1 MDLLKELK
9 ELGTQLENKR
19 QNILREVENA
29 DGIYKDDILANFK
42 FEKQQEYSNLADEY
56 EEKKNEVIE
65 KYVINLWTDQK
76 TAASKEE
83 LAVFNEICKTL
94 DNIGSFSAFEL
105 NAILEGIKDNIIL
118 MGMVERKI
126 EIMNVVPEGVKVYNH
141 FEIFKPIQE
150 KRKVIR
156 GIDEVRKFKDDNI
169 FSHVLQN
176 SNFDISWSVKMNL
189 LSSSMI

>member
-29 DGIYKDDILANFK
+29 AEIYKDDILANFK

-65 KYVINLWTDQK
+65 KYVTNLWAGQK

-83 LAVFNEICKTL
+83 LAAFNEICNTL
-94 DNIGSFSAFEL
+94 DNIGSFSEFEL
-105 NAILEGIKDNIIL
+105 NAVLEGIKDNIIL
-118 MGMVERKI
+118 MGMAERKI
-126 EIMNVVPEGVKVYNH
+126 EIMNVVPEGVEVYNH

-150 KRKVIR
+150 KRKSIR

-189 LSSSMI
+189 LSSSII

>member
-29 DGIYKDDILANFK
+29 AEIYKDDILANFK

-65 KYVINLWTDQK
+65 KYVTNLWAGQK

-83 LAVFNEICKTL
+83 LAAFNEIWKTL
-94 DNIGSFSAFEL
+94 DNIGSFSEFEL
-105 NAILEGIKDNIIL
+105 NAVLEGIKDNVIL
-118 MGMVERKI
+118 MGMAERKI
-126 EIMNVVPEGVKVYNH
+126 EIMNVVPEGVEVYNH

-150 KRKVIR
+150 KRKSIR

-189 LSSSMI
+189 LSSSII

>member
-29 DGIYKDDILANFK
+29 AEIYKDDILANFK

-65 KYVINLWTDQK
+65 KYVTNLWAGQK

-83 LAVFNEICKTL
+83 LATFNEICKTL
-94 DNIGSFSAFEL
+94 DNIGSFSEFEL
-105 NAILEGIKDNIIL
+105 NAVLEGIKDNIIL

-126 EIMNVVPEGVKVYNH
+126 EIMNVVPEGVEVYNH

-150 KRKVIR
+150 KRKSIR
-156 GIDEVRKFKDDNI
+156 GIDEVRRFKDDNI

-189 LSSSMI
+189 LSSSII

>member
-29 DGIYKDDILANFK
+29 AGIYKDDILANFK

-56 EEKKNEVIE
+56 EEKKNGVIE
-65 KYVINLWTDQK
+65 KYVIDLWTDQK

-83 LAVFNEICKTL
+83 LAAFNEICKTL

-126 EIMNVVPEGVKVYNH
+126 EIMNVVPEGVEVYNH
-141 FEIFKPIQE
+141 LKYSSRYRKKE
-150 KRKVIR
+150 K
-156 GIDEVRKFKDDNI
+156 
-169 FSHVLQN
+169 L
-176 SNFDISWSVKMNL
+176 
-189 LSSSMI
+189 

>member
-1 MDLLKELK
+1 
-9 ELGTQLENKR
+9 
-19 QNILREVENA
+19 
-29 DGIYKDDILANFK
+29 
-42 FEKQQEYSNLADEY
+42 
-56 EEKKNEVIE
+56 
-65 KYVINLWTDQK
+65 
-76 TAASKEE
+76 
-83 LAVFNEICKTL
+83 
-94 DNIGSFSAFEL
+94 
-105 NAILEGIKDNIIL
+105 

-150 KRKVIR
+150 KRKAIR

>member
-83 LAVFNEICKTL
+83 L
-94 DNIGSFSAFEL
+94 SAF
-105 NAILEGIKDNIIL
+105 NALCNRY
-118 MGMVERKI
+118 VT
-126 EIMNVVPEGVKVYNH
+126 NH
-141 FEIFKPIQE
+141 F
-150 KRKVIR
+150 
-156 GIDEVRKFKDDNI
+156 
-169 FSHVLQN
+169 
-176 SNFDISWSVKMNL
+176 
-189 LSSSMI
+189 

>member
-29 DGIYKDDILANFK
+29 AEIYKDDTLANFK

-83 LAVFNEICKTL
+83 LAAFNEICKTL

-105 NAILEGIKDNIIL
+105 SA
-118 MGMVERKI
+118 MVERKI
-126 EIMNVVPEGVKVYNH
+126 EIMNVVPEDVEVYNH

-150 KRKVIR
+150 KRKSIR

-189 LSSSMI
+189 LSSSII